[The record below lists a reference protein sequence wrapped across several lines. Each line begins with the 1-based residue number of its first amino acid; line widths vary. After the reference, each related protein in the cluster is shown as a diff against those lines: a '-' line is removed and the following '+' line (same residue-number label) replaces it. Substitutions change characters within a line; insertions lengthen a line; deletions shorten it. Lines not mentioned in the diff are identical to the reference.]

1 MGARGLGEF
10 FNPIAPIVEPAQQA
24 HQHEAR
30 PGRHFL
36 HIEIDGIMMQ
46 QLADVGG
53 AQIRIKRATLAP
65 GAGDTSK
72 VAVGEGEKQNIG
84 GRLPKVDR
92 SGAFIQKNS
101 LCAQKVHGRARYRE
115 AARALVIAV
124 RSMPF
129 SPMKTRLLA
138 RGAWAGQAPS
148 KWWRKRAPTPCTSS
162 RMGLPV
168 TSR

>member
-1 MGARGLGEF
+1 
-10 FNPIAPIVEPAQQA
+10 
-24 HQHEAR
+24 
-30 PGRHFL
+30 
-36 HIEIDGIMMQ
+36 MQ
-46 QLADVGG
+46 QLPDIGG
-53 AQIRIKRATLAP
+53 AQIRIKRATLTP
-65 GAGDTSK
+65 GAGEPGK

-92 SGAFIQKNS
+92 ARAFIQKNS
-101 LCAQKVHGRARYRE
+101 LCAQKVQRRARYSE
-115 AARALVIAV
+115 AERALMIAV

-129 SPMKTRLLA
+129 SPMKTRLLT
-138 RGAWAGQAPS
+138 RGAFAGQAPS

>member
-92 SGAFIQKNS
+92 GGAFIQKNS
-101 LCAQKVHGRARYRE
+101 LGAQKVHGRARYRE

-138 RGAWAGQAPS
+138 RGALAGQAPS
-148 KWWRKRAPTPCTSS
+148 KW
-162 RMGLPV
+162 
-168 TSR
+168 